1 MAAASWGRLKNVN
14 NAPSWHFTHLLSQM
28 QLLGILFS
36 VSLLFLQSNL
46 DKIPTEDQKKFWSI
60 WQVHQWLFFE
70 SEKCRTWILTLST
83 PAALNAFC
91 KIFQFCMN
99 SCSWLE
105 ANLTLLIL
113 TQSFKKKGKSH
124 VYPNGEAQE
133 FNWLVIVDNHVCQRF
148 FCFVLT
154 LTN

>member
-1 MAAASWGRLKNVN
+1 MHQAGISHIYFLKCNYWAFYLV
-14 NAPSWHFTHLLSQM
+14 WVCCFC
-28 QLLGILFS
+28 
-36 VSLLFLQSNL
+36 NL
-46 DKIPTEDQKKFWSI
+46 TWTKSPQKIQKKFGSI
-60 WQVHQWLFFE
+60 WQVHQWLFFK

-113 TQSFKKKGKSH
+113 TQSFKKKGKVMSILMGKLKNLTDLLLWIIMFVKDFFALYKLWVTSILH
-124 VYPNGEAQE
+124 SLAQ
-133 FNWLVIVDNHVCQRF
+133 LVTF
-148 FCFVLT
+148 
-154 LTN
+154 